1 VDDHVPLIATIA
13 VGIALAF
20 IGGMLAAKA
29 RLSPLVGY
37 LLAGIAVGPFT
48 PGFVADAQLAAQLA
62 EIGVILLMF
71 GVGMHFS
78 LRDLMEVRGI
88 ALPGAIVQ
96 IGAAVG
102 LGLAATQFWG
112 WSLPAGL
119 VFGLALSVA
128 STVVLLR
135 ALAQRGML
143 DSLEGRIAVGWLVV
157 EDLVMVMALVLLPTL
172 ALSWSGSD
180 GIDLRALGF
189 DLVILLIKIGLFF
202 LIMHFIGVRLFP
214 WLFAQVA
221 HAGSR
226 DLVTL
231 FVVTVGLGVAYGSAR
246 LFGVSFA
253 LGAFFAGVVIN
264 ESRLA
269 ERVAS
274 EVQPLENAFAVLFF
288 VSVGMLFDPHIVVA
302 MPFQLVVVL
311 GIVVAGKS
319 LAALLIVLAF
329 RYPLRA
335 ALTVSASLAQIGEF
349 SFILGALG
357 VSLGLFPREAQTLI
371 LAGAL
376 FSIAF
381 NPLVFATIDPVQKF
395 VSRHP
400 VLAHLVKRLQRAP
413 EIQAGAE
420 QAARMRDHVV
430 LVGYGRVGQSIAEQL
445 RAHSIPHVVV
455 EQNREMLRE
464 LEKHA
469 TPAVPGDGSIRE
481 VLERAN
487 PATARLLVSA
497 VPDVF
502 HAVRILDHAR
512 RVNPLIDAAV
522 RTHSTDELAF
532 VQARGVGIALM
543 AERELAHG
551 LAEYVVEAYRQR
563 HAPQSSDT
571 NVA

>member
-1 VDDHVPLIATIA
+1 VHEHVPLIAAIA

-20 IGGMLAAKA
+20 IGGMLATKA
-29 RLSPLVGY
+29 RLSPIVGY

-48 PGFVADAQLAAQLA
+48 PGFVADAQIAAQLA

-96 IGAAVG
+96 IAAAVG
-102 LGLAATQFWG
+102 LGLAATQLWG

-135 ALAQRGML
+135 ALEQRGML

-157 EDLVMVMALVLLPTL
+157 EDLVMVLALVLLPTL
-172 ALSWSGSD
+172 AVAWSGTAQP
-180 GIDLRALGF
+180 DLRALGI
-189 DLVILLIKIGLFF
+189 DVVILVGKIGLFF
-202 LIMHFIGVRLFP
+202 TIMHFVGVRLFP

-221 HAGSR
+221 HAGSK

-231 FVVTVGLGVAYGSAR
+231 FVVTVGLGVAYGSAK

-264 ESRLA
+264 EARLT

-288 VSVGMLFDPHIVVA
+288 VSVGMLFDPNIVVA
-302 MPFQLVVVL
+302 MPLQLVVVL

-319 LAALLIVLAF
+319 VAALLIVLAF

-357 VSLGLFPREAQTLI
+357 VSLGLFPREAQSLI

-381 NPLVFATIDPVQKF
+381 NPLVFATIDPVRNF
-395 VSRHP
+395 VSRQP
-400 VLAHLVKRLQRAP
+400 ALDALVKRLQRDP
-413 EIQAGAE
+413 EIHAGAA
-420 QAARMRDHVV
+420 QASRMRDHVV

-445 RAHSIPHVVV
+445 RAQSIPHVVV

-464 LEKHA
+464 LEKHE
-469 TPAVPGDGSIRE
+469 TPVIPGDGSIRE
-481 VLERAN
+481 VLQRAN
-487 PATARLLVSA
+487 PAGARLLVIA

-512 RVNPLIDAAV
+512 RLNPHIDAAV

-532 VQARGVGIALM
+532 VRARGVGIALM
-543 AERELAHG
+543 AERELANG
-551 LAEYVVEAYRQR
+551 LAEYVVRAYRQR
-563 HAPQSSDT
+563 TAAPGDT
-571 NVA
+571 DAA

>member
-1 VDDHVPLIATIA
+1 VHEHVPLIATIA

-20 IGGMLAAKA
+20 IGGMVATKA
-29 RLSPLVGY
+29 RLSPIVGY

-48 PGFVADAQLAAQLA
+48 PGFVADAGIAAQLA

-78 LRDLMEVRGI
+78 LRDLLEVRGI

-96 IGAAVG
+96 IAAAVG

-112 WSLPAGL
+112 WSLPAGV

-135 ALAQRGML
+135 ALGQRGML
-143 DSLEGRIAVGWLVV
+143 DSLEGRIAIGWLVV
-157 EDLVMVMALVLLPTL
+157 EDLVMVLALVLLPTL
-172 ALSWSGSD
+172 AVAWSGT
-180 GIDLRALGF
+180 GEPDLRALGI
-189 DLVILLIKIGLFF
+189 DVAILVGKIGLFF
-202 LIMHFIGVRLFP
+202 LVMHFVGVRLFP

-221 HAGSR
+221 NAGSK
-226 DLVTL
+226 DLITL
-231 FVVTVGLGVAYGSAR
+231 FVITVGLGIAYGSAR

-288 VSVGMLFDPHIVVA
+288 VSVGMLFDPNIVVA
-302 MPFQLVVVL
+302 MPLQVLVVL

-357 VSLGLFPREAQTLI
+357 VSLGLFPREAQSLI

-381 NPLVFATIDPVQKF
+381 NPLVFATIDPVRNF
-395 VSRHP
+395 VNRHP
-400 VLAHLVKRLQRAP
+400 ALAGLVKRLQRDP
-413 EIQAGAE
+413 EIHEGAR

-430 LVGYGRVGQSIAEQL
+430 LVGYGRVGQSIADQL
-445 RAHSIPHVVV
+445 RAQSIPHVVV

-464 LEKHA
+464 LEQHE
-469 TPAVPGDGSIRE
+469 TPAVPGDASIRE

-487 PATARLLVSA
+487 PARARLVVIA

-502 HAVRILDHAR
+502 HAVRILDNAR
-512 RVNPLIDAAV
+512 RVNPHIDAAV

-532 VQARGVGIALM
+532 VRARGVGIALM
-543 AERELAHG
+543 AERELANG
-551 LAEYVVEAYRQR
+551 LAEYVVRTYRQR
-563 HAPQSSDT
+563 TATPGDSD
-571 NVA
+571 AA